1 MLPQL
6 NVGEAEG
13 DLEGAVLFVP
23 PRSDHDDDDDDATED
38 AGCHARTYIDFLKIK
53 QKDTDHYIIEVIW
66 YWSLCY
72 RGQLILIT
80 ILSWSYDTDH
90 YTIEIYW

>member
-23 PRSDHDDDDDDATED
+23 PRSNHNDDDDDATED
-38 AGCHARTYIDFLKIK
+38 AGCHARAYIDFLKNQTK
-53 QKDTDHYIIEVIW
+53 RY
-66 YWSLCY
+66 
-72 RGQLILIT
+72 
-80 ILSWSYDTDH
+80 
-90 YTIEIYW
+90 